1 MRFATVMIPLAILV
15 APVGRATADPL
26 PDPATISVPD
36 VTPSADPRVQ
46 EEGYKFY
53 YFHNTGV
60 SFAEAHQDFT
70 ECRAHL
76 AAGGGVR
83 IPGFIAWDEAHRRQV
98 VETTTLF
105 PGGMAG
111 DMLAFLILPK
121 IERGL
126 KSNKMRRCM
135 GTRGYVRFAI
145 PEAIWDTINKGDET
159 AQVNM
164 QAKLA
169 VGPKPNEL
177 EVSE

>member
-15 APVGRATADPL
+15 AFVGRATADPL

-60 SFAEAHQDFT
+60 SFAEAHQGFT

-76 AAGGGVR
+76 AAGGGTV
-83 IPGFIAWDEAHRRQV
+83 IPGFVPWDEAHRRRVLQRPPM
-98 VETTTLF
+98 F
-105 PGGMAG
+105 PGLFSEAMA
-111 DMLAFLILPK
+111 AIILPK
-121 IERGL
+121 MERGVR
-126 KSNKMRRCM
+126 SNKMRRCM
-135 GTRGYVRFAI
+135 GTRGYARYAI
-145 PEAIWDTINKGDET
+145 PEAIWDAINKGDEQ
-159 AQVNM
+159 AQIAV

-169 VGPKPNEL
+169 TGAKPNIA
-177 EVSE
+177 EVGE